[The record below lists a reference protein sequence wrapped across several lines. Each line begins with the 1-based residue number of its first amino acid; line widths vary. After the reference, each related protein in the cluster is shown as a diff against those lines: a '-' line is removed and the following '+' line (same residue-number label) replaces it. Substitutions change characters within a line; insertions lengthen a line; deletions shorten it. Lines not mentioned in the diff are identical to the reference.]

1 MSKIS
6 RRTFIKT
13 AGLSAAGA
21 ILASCTPQ
29 AAATPSVVTQ
39 VVMATSVVKETAV
52 VKETQ
57 VVETTKIVEVTA
69 VPATGPINDLGVAL
83 PADALPLDKQVW
95 LMAMPAVGQQ
105 ISGATGHEME
115 SLYSK
120 AYFHGLGS
128 EPLTRLDKEG
138 TVVGVC
144 AESWKQSDDGMA
156 WDFTLRKEL
165 VFSDGAP
172 CTAKDW
178 VWTFQRSFG
187 KGYDFGW
194 MFADILNSSDVLAG
208 KMTPDQ
214 LGLEAVDD
222 YTLRVKTG
230 TRTPYIPA
238 IMTWAYLAPKQ
249 AYDKY
254 GDNWSVEPD
263 HFITNGPWLLTEFE
277 RGVKWTFKL
286 NKNYK
291 GVAKPYMNELTSR
304 PLPATLAAYM
314 AGDNPAYT
322 LNESSPVGEIGM
334 VNANPVLRAE
344 SHPQFASVTWYLGFH
359 TQGKFKELTDKKVR
373 LALNKALDKTTMVG
387 ALGRGFAYPAWGIL
401 PKGFVGNSYDALS
414 KEDPN
419 VFDIE
424 AAKKLLAD
432 AGFPDGKGF
441 PEFELWIRSPTP
453 YFTASCQA
461 IQDAWKKNL
470 GINVKLVPAD
480 HPTFTKAVFT
490 EKRIPIYFV
499 GYSLDYWDPVTFLNV
514 FRTGSRHP
522 WASKDFDDAV
532 TSANEQA
539 DSAKRLAGLAAAEKI
554 LVDDAGFVFWSCNF
568 SIALWP
574 CNIAGGWVTPNSLG
588 YSAISTSPYAGG
600 PNIYDDFYYTNSTC
614 RAGLK

>member
-1 MSKIS
+1 MVKKIS
-6 RRTFIKT
+6 RRIFLRG
-13 AGLSAAGA
+13 AGLTAVGALVAA
-21 ILASCTPQ
+21 CTPTTPESTQ
-29 AAATPSVVTQ
+29 APQ
-39 VVMATSVVKETAV
+39 V

-57 VVETTKIVEVTA
+57 VVMQTQVVKETVEKQVTKVVEVTA
-69 VPATGPINDLGVAL
+69 IPKTGPKNALGIAL
-83 PADALPLDKQVW
+83 PEDALPLEQQIW
-95 LMAMPAVGQQ
+95 EMALPDVGTQ

-120 AYFHGLGS
+120 AFFHGLGS

-138 TVVGVC
+138 NVVGVSC
-144 AESWKQSDDGMA
+144 ESWKQSDDGLS
-156 WDFTLRKEL
+156 WDFKLRKEL

-178 VWTFQRSFG
+178 VWTFQHSFG

-208 KMTPDQ
+208 KKPPEE

-222 YTLRVKTG
+222 YTLRVKTA
-230 TRTPYIPA
+230 TATPYIPA
-238 IMTWAYLAPKQ
+238 VMTWAYLAPKQ
-249 AYDKY
+249 AYDQY

-263 HFITNGPWLLTEFE
+263 HFITNGAWLLTEFE
-277 RGVKWTFKL
+277 RGVGWAFKL
-286 NKNYK
+286 NPKYK
-291 GVAKPYMNELTSR
+291 GVAKPYMTELR
-304 PLPATLAAYM
+304 AKKMPVDLNAYIS
-314 AGDNPAYT
+314 GQNPSYT

-359 TQGKFKELTDKKVR
+359 TLGTFKELTDKKVR
-373 LALNKALDKTTMVG
+373 LALNKALDKTAMVG

-401 PKGFVGNSYDALS
+401 PKGFIGNSYDALA

-419 VFDIE
+419 VFDIA
-424 AAKKLLAD
+424 AAKQLLAD

-453 YFTASCQA
+453 YFTASCEA
-461 IQDAWKKNL
+461 IQASWLKNL

-490 EKRIPIYFV
+490 DKSVPIYFV

-522 WASKDFDDAV
+522 WESKDFDDAV
-532 TSANEQA
+532 TTANAQPDA
-539 DSAKRLAGLAAAEKI
+539 AKRLTGLGAAEKI
-554 LVDDAGFVFWSCNF
+554 LVQDAGFVFWSCNF
-568 SIALWP
+568 AIALWP
-574 CNIAGGWVTPNSLG
+574 CNIAGGWTTPNSLG
-588 YSAISTSPYAGG
+588 YSAVSTSPYAGG
-600 PNIYDDFYYTNSTC
+600 PNEYDDFYYNNSNC